1 MKAMHWF
8 RKVSVRARLG
18 LLALVSG
25 LAVATAAAVGLWASS
40 RITTLGDRVIESKD
54 MVADVLPPPLYLIE
68 ARLVVSQAFDGSM
81 PPAQARRELQRLSA
95 EHDGRESYW
104 RQHPVEG
111 LPQPLL
117 AEQYDA
123 AHRFIAAAAT
133 LLEGVND
140 TAELQAR
147 SASLPSVHASYLAH
161 RAAVDRTVQVAAAL
175 GDQAIQDLSGVISTS
190 RVGLWASLLVATLT
204 TVLLSWLVLRSILL
218 PLRAAMASV
227 RRVAAGDLGHRAD
240 VDGRDELS
248 DLQQALNEMQG
259 SLASIVEGVRA
270 NADSVATASTQIS
283 EGNADL
289 CQRTEAQASAL
300 QQTAA
305 TMEQLGATVRI
316 NAERA
321 SAASAVALRAQRV
334 AEQGGDLMT
343 QVIETMGGIRE
354 GSHRIGEI
362 VGVINDIAFQTNIL
376 ALNAAVE
383 AARAGEQG
391 RGFAVV
397 ASEVRR
403 LSQRTAQSAR
413 EITQLIAQCAT
424 RVEDGA
430 LRVDGAGQTMARIV
444 AEIREVNASVLQ
456 ISDAS
461 SEQSAGVLQVSET
474 VSRLDESTQRNA
486 ALVVQSAAAADSLR
500 VQADQLVGMVR
511 SFRLARPC

>member
-1 MKAMHWF
+1 MAVQWF
-8 RKVSVRARLG
+8 RKMGVGTRLG
-18 LLALVSG
+18 ALALVSG

-40 RITTLGDRVIESKD
+40 RITALGERVIESKD

-68 ARLVVSQAFDGSM
+68 ARLVVSQAIEGTMS
-81 PPAQARRELQRLSA
+81 PADARRELKRLAA
-95 EHDGRESYW
+95 EHDVRESHW
-104 RQHPVEG
+104 RKHPVEG
-111 LPQPLL
+111 LPQRLL
-117 AEQYDA
+117 TEQYDA
-123 AHRFIAAAAT
+123 AHRFMGAAEA
-133 LLEGVND
+133 LLA
-140 TAELQAR
+140 TAE
-147 SASLPSVHASYLAH
+147 SAADLRGQSGALLALHAVYLTH
-161 RAAVDRTVQVAAAL
+161 RAAVDRTVQVASSL
-175 GDQAIQDLSGVISTS
+175 GDAAIQDLNGVISTS
-190 RVGLWASLLVATLT
+190 RVGLWATLAAATLVT
-204 TVLLSWLVLRSILL
+204 ALLSWLVVRSILL

-227 RRVAAGDLGHRAD
+227 RLVAAGDLSQRGDAAGH
-240 VDGRDELS
+240 DELS
-248 DLQQALNEMQG
+248 DLQRALHEMQG
-259 SLASIVEGVRA
+259 SLASIVQGVRA

-283 EGNADL
+283 EGNSDL

-321 SAASAVALRAQRV
+321 CAASAVALRAQSV
-334 AEQGGDLMT
+334 AEQGGELMT

-354 GSHRIGEI
+354 GSQRIGEI

-413 EITQLIAQCAT
+413 EITQLIADCAT
-424 RVEDGA
+424 RVEDGSG
-430 LRVDGAGQTMARIV
+430 RVDSAGQTMARIV
-444 AEIREVNASVLQ
+444 AAIREVNASVLQ

-461 SEQSAGVLQVSET
+461 SEQSAGVLRVSET

-511 SFRLARPC
+511 SFRLAPAR